1 VKWCTSLILV
11 ALLAGCSRDI
21 PSDKPVPVLVAWTKV
36 TGVSMSP
43 TFPPDRL
50 VEMEVGFPYEQLKA
64 GDTVIYWD
72 YTAGNRLIHHRL
84 VKEQFGAWMAKGDN
98 PVTNP
103 RADAP
108 WVTKDNYIAR
118 TTGRHA
124 QILTP

>member
-1 VKWCTSLILV
+1 VKWCAALLLV
-11 ALLAGCSRDI
+11 AVLAGCSRDI
-21 PSDKPVPVLVAWTKV
+21 PSDKPVPVLHAWVRV

-43 TFPPDRL
+43 TFPAERF
-50 VEMEVGFPYEQLKA
+50 VEVQVGFPYEQLKA

-84 VKEQFGAWMAKGDN
+84 VEEQFGAWMAKGDN
-98 PVTNP
+98 PVTNQ
-103 RADAP
+103 RVDAP

-118 TTGRHA
+118 TTGRYA